1 MKKQSL
7 FLIVVILMLVFASC
21 ALPEKR
27 QVVLMKGNPYY
38 IDENNSLIIGESTIS
53 EHSITVEVNAAFVDF
68 SLKDFY
74 RISMHKS
81 ETVQPYIDVDKTATD
96 SINGYDVFSKPIN
109 KSFYLV
115 FTDDSINEDIDI
127 STYDIWLEIVS
138 DDGISH
144 QMGMSLI

>member
-1 MKKQSL
+1 MKK
-7 FLIVVILMLVFASC
+7 LIISIAVIALLCLTSC
-21 ALPEKR
+21 TLPEGR

-81 ETVQPYIDVDKTATD
+81 ETGQPYIDVDKTATD

-127 STYDIWLEIVS
+127 STYNIWLMIVS
-138 DDGISH
+138 DDGIAH